1 MKKVFWTLLV
11 AALPLVSC
19 DNKTTAPATET
30 AEVET
35 QTITGGD
42 IAFVRVDYVLAQSQ
56 IYQTEGVALKDKTEK
71 AQNAWAQKEKNLQYE
86 ASQLQEKYQ
95 KGLIT
100 TADAQK
106 QQQSIEKKIANYQ
119 SSAQKEAQTL
129 DEENYVFSNRTQD
142 LIMRAI
148 KEINA
153 DKKYKLIINATAQI
167 DTVQPEIRYD
177 AFVESYAA
185 TLNMCLQGIVSPATL
200 GIDVGKMSSAEAQR
214 EKKDITGMTRNAITD
229 ALEKVLPQVVCSM
242 LMTYDLM
249 HSNQAGAYEPKVTF
263 GEYGAPDFD
272 SRVQTIASAA
282 TASVMSVEAQVD
294 ELWGAS
300 KDDDW
305 KRAEVQRI
313 LELDLIASLGS
324 VSAVELLEEAAR
336 TYCIPVSVMER
347 NDETAPSRVLESFAL
362 SAPSLSMLTG
372 AVDYS
377 TIVTSDTT
385 FAWQSATIRR
395 LAKEGPCVIIGRCA
409 DHVLRGTPG
418 VVSLFL
424 YADYEARVD
433 HITQKYQLSRGDA
446 TILIDETEKERAR
459 YYKRH
464 TGQEFARME
473 NYDLCLNTA
482 SVNREMAILLL
493 KAFVEN
499 QEN

>member
-1 MKKVFWTLLV
+1 MPV
-11 AALPLVSC
+11 
-19 DNKTTAPATET
+19 
-30 AEVET
+30 
-35 QTITGGD
+35 
-42 IAFVRVDYVLAQSQ
+42 
-56 IYQTEGVALKDKTEK
+56 
-71 AQNAWAQKEKNLQYE
+71 
-86 ASQLQEKYQ
+86 
-95 KGLIT
+95 
-100 TADAQK
+100 
-106 QQQSIEKKIANYQ
+106 
-119 SSAQKEAQTL
+119 
-129 DEENYVFSNRTQD
+129 
-142 LIMRAI
+142 
-148 KEINA
+148 
-153 DKKYKLIINATAQI
+153 
-167 DTVQPEIRYD
+167 YD
-177 AFVESYAA
+177 
-185 TLNMCLQGIVSPATL
+185 
-200 GIDVGKMSSAEAQR
+200 R
-214 EKKDITGMTRNAITD
+214 
-229 ALEKVLPQVVCSM
+229 
-242 LMTYDLM
+242 
-249 HSNQAGAYEPKVTF
+249 
-263 GEYGAPDFD
+263 
-272 SRVQTIASAA
+272 
-282 TASVMSVEAQVD
+282 
-294 ELWGAS
+294 
-300 KDDDW
+300 
-305 KRAEVQRI
+305 
-313 LELDLIASLGS
+313 
-324 VSAVELLEEAAR
+324 ELLEEAAR
-336 TYCIPVSVMER
+336 TYCLPVSVMER

>member
-1 MKKVFWTLLV
+1 MGLNRLFRQQQADDTEDDRRDGDHGADDAKHKTYDTKCAASFHVRQLLSAGW
-11 AALPLVSC
+11 AALCRLSVLLLSVYYIFHALARNSC
-19 DNKTTAPATET
+19 FLRKQSHLCFLYIKFANIHHYFIYFTVFLCYNKNRESFPSPFLKGDVLYVTALCHHHQPP
-30 AEVET
+30 VRN
-35 QTITGGD
+35 GGRE
-42 IAFVRVDYVLAQSQ
+42 IGKALGAAL
-56 IYQTEGVALKDKTEK
+56 GVP
-71 AQNAWAQKEKNLQYE
+71 
-86 ASQLQEKYQ
+86 
-95 KGLIT
+95 
-100 TADAQK
+100 
-106 QQQSIEKKIANYQ
+106 
-119 SSAQKEAQTL
+119 
-129 DEENYVFSNRTQD
+129 V
-142 LIMRAI
+142 
-148 KEINA
+148 
-153 DKKYKLIINATAQI
+153 
-167 DTVQPEIRYD
+167 YD
-177 AFVESYAA
+177 
-185 TLNMCLQGIVSPATL
+185 
-200 GIDVGKMSSAEAQR
+200 R
-214 EKKDITGMTRNAITD
+214 
-229 ALEKVLPQVVCSM
+229 
-242 LMTYDLM
+242 
-249 HSNQAGAYEPKVTF
+249 
-263 GEYGAPDFD
+263 
-272 SRVQTIASAA
+272 
-282 TASVMSVEAQVD
+282 
-294 ELWGAS
+294 
-300 KDDDW
+300 
-305 KRAEVQRI
+305 
-313 LELDLIASLGS
+313 
-324 VSAVELLEEAAR
+324 ELLEEAAR

-395 LAKEGPCVIIGRCA
+395 LSKEGPCVIIGRCA

>member
-1 MKKVFWTLLV
+1 MSRHYVITISRQFGTGGREIGKALG
-11 AALPLVSC
+11 AAL
-19 DNKTTAPATET
+19 
-30 AEVET
+30 EVP
-35 QTITGGD
+35 
-42 IAFVRVDYVLAQSQ
+42 V
-56 IYQTEGVALKDKTEK
+56 
-71 AQNAWAQKEKNLQYE
+71 
-86 ASQLQEKYQ
+86 
-95 KGLIT
+95 
-100 TADAQK
+100 
-106 QQQSIEKKIANYQ
+106 
-119 SSAQKEAQTL
+119 
-129 DEENYVFSNRTQD
+129 
-142 LIMRAI
+142 
-148 KEINA
+148 
-153 DKKYKLIINATAQI
+153 
-167 DTVQPEIRYD
+167 YD
-177 AFVESYAA
+177 
-185 TLNMCLQGIVSPATL
+185 
-200 GIDVGKMSSAEAQR
+200 R
-214 EKKDITGMTRNAITD
+214 
-229 ALEKVLPQVVCSM
+229 
-242 LMTYDLM
+242 
-249 HSNQAGAYEPKVTF
+249 
-263 GEYGAPDFD
+263 
-272 SRVQTIASAA
+272 
-282 TASVMSVEAQVD
+282 
-294 ELWGAS
+294 
-300 KDDDW
+300 
-305 KRAEVQRI
+305 
-313 LELDLIASLGS
+313 
-324 VSAVELLEEAAR
+324 ELLEEAAR

-347 NDETAPSRVLESFAL
+347 NDE

-385 FAWQSATIRR
+385 FTWQSATIRR